1 MCYNP
6 HFMKDKDNYLIFR
19 CAKLWFDVFIDCKYL
34 YKMYTYTM
42 EYYSVIRNNEIVSPA
57 ARGIGLENIIHGE
70 INQTEKDKDYMI
82 SLTYGI

>member
-1 MCYNP
+1 
-6 HFMKDKDNYLIFR
+6 
-19 CAKLWFDVFIDCKYL
+19 
-34 YKMYTYTM
+34 MYTYIM

-82 SLTYGI
+82 LLTCGI